1 VEATQEHSGKAVLDM
16 EKGVNEV
23 NSSSEAIV
31 GANDILQKIMDKFV
45 DIVKQIEE
53 VAGISPE
60 IGSGSNDLSS
70 VVEEQTA
77 TMSTMSAAA
86 ADLQEKAQELYS
98 VLNRHNREE
107 RE

>member
-1 VEATQEHSGKAVLDM
+1 M